1 MSSLLPFIINDIKS
15 GVLEVLVNF
24 VSQLTLTL
32 INSEDHLQ
40 FHQLSYHVALQNPLS
55 HCRVFIARHRGTYIG
70 LNIPQFRVSVQHESI
85 PNSSNTRG
93 CLTQTSLNYN
103 VKCSSDF
110 FDLISDSVDAD
121 IEVLFVDVLRELR
134 HRHDHAFPQLS
145 LLLIRHFVWV
155 RMKEIMCCLLV
166 GQVNDFFSWRFVVFR
181 HRNPQNAVM
190 VQSDQRIHIKDYQI
204 DSEVEFLIVNGH
216 RVVNI
221 LLHDK
226 THVGSIQPTAIPW
239 VISFHQLIRSRL
251 VHHFHPSP
259 SMLP

>member
-1 MSSLLPFIINDIKS
+1 M
-15 GVLEVLVNF
+15 LEVLVNF

-70 LNIPQFRVSVQHESI
+70 LNIPQVWVSVQHEIHSKQLI
-85 PNSSNTRG
+85 YSGMPHSDVFELQCQVQQR
-93 CLTQTSLNYN
+93 LLDLM
-103 VKCSSDF
+103 SDF
-110 FDLISDSVDAD
+110 VDAD